1 VWQFNNPANIEVHAR
16 TTAQEILAD
25 FPNGV
30 DAVITGVGTGGH
42 ITGTPPS
49 RHVFV
54 CSQTSECPSPR
65 GSNASSGP
73 ACV

>member
-1 VWQFNNPANIEVHAR
+1 MWQFNNPANIEVHAR

-42 ITGTPPS
+42 ITGTPQS
-49 RHVFV
+49 AIHLSANQING
-54 CSQTSECPSPR
+54 CSYPPR
-65 GSNASSGP
+65 
-73 ACV
+73 V